1 MSLKSAIA
9 ALSIA
14 FAATSALPAVAQPAP
29 AKVQL
34 WRLDCG
40 SFWISNLDTFS
51 DTRAYVGRTM
61 RIVGSCYLIK
71 HGDQYM
77 LWDTGLP
84 KTDLGKPL
92 TEGPKDGETLAVTI
106 VDQLAKI
113 GVKPSQVSVV
123 GISHMHF
130 DHTGQA
136 ADFPDAKLL
145 IGQGDLAAMR
155 SGDPA
160 RAKPL
165 AHWVSDGG
173 KVEGVNGDK
182 DVFGDGSVVM
192 LDLPGHTPGHHGLLV
207 TLGHT
212 GSVLLSGD
220 AAHFRENLESDGV
233 PSFNVDHAR
242 TVSSLQ
248 RFKALGRNLKAT
260 VIVQHDPRDVA
271 KLPAFPKSAD

>member
-1 MSLKSAIA
+1 MSLKSALA
-9 ALSIA
+9 ALSVV
-14 FAATSALPAVAQPAP
+14 FAAGALPAAAQPPKP
-29 AKVQL
+29 AVQM

-40 SFWISNLDTFS
+40 AFWVGNLDTFS
-51 DTRAYVGRTM
+51 DTRAYVGKTM
-61 RIVGSCYLIK
+61 KIIGSCYLIR

-92 TEGPKDGETLAVTI
+92 TESGKDNETLAVTI

-113 GVKPSQVSVV
+113 GVKPSQMSIVGVS
-123 GISHMHF
+123 HLHF

-145 IGQGDLAAMR
+145 IGQGDLAALR
-155 SGDPA
+155 TGDAA

-165 AHWVSDGG
+165 ARWVGG
-173 KVEGVNGDK
+173 GGAVEGVNGDK

-192 LDLPGHTPGHHGLLV
+192 LDLPGHTAGHHGLLV
-207 TLGHT
+207 MLPHT
-212 GSVLLSGD
+212 GPVLLSGD

-248 RFKALGRNLKAT
+248 RFKALAKNLKAT